1 MNKRG
6 INIMKNIKTILAND
20 HKGNKALI
28 IVQGDLSVDMVMNA
42 EYLEG
47 EKVAKLEKR
56 IFDDLK
62 NFAIE
67 AKNN

>member
-1 MNKRG
+1 
-6 INIMKNIKTILAND
+6 MKNIKTILAND
-20 HKGNKALI
+20 HKGNKALV

-56 IFDDLK
+56 IFDGLK